1 VGHHRFELTQPIVG
15 VHAAETV
22 FIDSIKKIRKLG
34 RRGFANAIRRRS
46 ESQVV
51 DLCNGVETRPG
62 GIIAAVPVLVLFD
75 CALLAAPKQQIV
87 ETREDLAQADVVL
100 AGDPESIT
108 EVTPPSPDPKQPIA
122 VVLVGRHR
130 GVSMHTL
137 LWVQRLFPHYKNFIF
152 LAVGEGA

>member
-1 VGHHRFELTQPIVG
+1 MAGGWLT
-15 VHAAETV
+15 
-22 FIDSIKKIRKLG
+22 
-34 RRGFANAIRRRS
+34 
-46 ESQVV
+46 
-51 DLCNGVETRPG
+51 
-62 GIIAAVPVLVLFD
+62 VLVASAVIGVCFLI
-75 CALLAAPKQQIV
+75 KGHNV
-87 ETREDLAQADVVL
+87 ETREHLAQADAVL